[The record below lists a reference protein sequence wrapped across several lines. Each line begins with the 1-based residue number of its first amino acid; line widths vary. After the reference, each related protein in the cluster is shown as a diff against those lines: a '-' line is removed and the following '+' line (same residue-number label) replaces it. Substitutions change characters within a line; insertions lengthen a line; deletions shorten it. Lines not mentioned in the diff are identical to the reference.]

1 MAATNNMLVQYGAS
15 SKYGADIP
23 LTVLGIVMK
32 VFQIIISITIGM
44 SAGCIPIV
52 GYNYG
57 AEQYG
62 RCRGILWRLMGAEFA
77 LGVLALL
84 ITQLFPRQIIGLFC
98 SESELYNEFAVMTF
112 RVYLCMLPLATVN
125 KAA

>member
-1 MAATNNMLVQYGAS
+1 MYKRQVRYGAS

-44 SAGCIPIV
+44 AAGCIPIV

-57 AEQYG
+57 AQLLR
-62 RCRGILWRLMGAEFA
+62 RCRSVLWRLMGAEFL

-84 ITQLFPRQIIGLFC
+84 VTQLFPRQRPYC
-98 SESELYNEFAVMTF
+98 SA
-112 RVYLCMLPLATVN
+112 P
-125 KAA
+125 